1 MMRFGVKRGI
11 RIILLGTM
19 VSLLFSVCAFG
30 AIPSAYW
37 KVQQPF
43 INARSSG
50 NNSDIIKYGK
60 EIVAIFKDK
69 PMDKDKA
76 EILYTTYEAMDKAY
90 ENTADYGNAI
100 EILKAQ
106 IPYGEYLGYADGVK
120 LAKERINKI
129 NPMTQVYAVTQNTA
143 SVPYYGIKNEPKSGT
158 YYGRV
163 YSNSGVKPMEN
174 ETAVS
179 FYFECLQ
186 DNLEDFD
193 YLIRPYADGTRLI
206 HIAMNMPGENDT
218 LKLVMQT
225 DSDAYLKETMEY
237 LKSLD
242 APVLLRI
249 GGEMNVWQNLADPS
263 LYKQAYIKIAN
274 VARQT
279 APNVALVFSPNDVSN
294 WNVDISGYY
303 PGDSYVDWVGVSLY
317 TNKYRNSQNPIVGKD
332 FEEMYYGNGAYANPL
347 TKLKNIVARYGS
359 KKPIIITECGVGHG
373 INGKSIDLNSFA
385 KERVQMLY
393 TYANMLYPQVKGIIY
408 FDVDLG
414 SSNKYLYSLSNRSQM
429 MNQYQASVES
439 NKSFIQ
445 QMGVAPKAYV
455 KAGSYQDNLPVIEL
469 ATYCILP
476 GDIPVT
482 VEYSLD
488 GKKVTSEGKIPYTC
502 NIDASAVSV
511 GNHELKVLIKAS
523 NGYNKTK
530 TYTLTKQENN
540 LVNIKEK

>member
-1 MMRFGVKRGI
+1 MRFGTKRGKHV
-11 RIILLGTM
+11 ILLSTM

-43 INARSSG
+43 INARNSE

-69 PMDKDKA
+69 PMDKDRA
-76 EILYTTYEAMDKAY
+76 EILYTTYEAMYKAF

-106 IPYGEYLGYADGVK
+106 IPYGEYLGFADGVK

-143 SVPYYGIKNEPKSGT
+143 SIPFYGAKNEPKTGT

-163 YSNSGVKPMEN
+163 YSSGGVAPMEN

-193 YLIRPYADGTRLI
+193 YMIRPYADGNRLI

-218 LKLVMQT
+218 LKLVMQS
-225 DSDAYLKETMEY
+225 DADAYLKETMEY

-274 VARQT
+274 IARKT

-294 WNVDISGYY
+294 WNVDISDYY

-317 TNKYRNSQNPIVGKD
+317 TNKYRNPQNPVVGKD

-359 KKPIIITECGVGHG
+359 KKPIIITECGVGYG
-373 INGKSIDLNSFA
+373 INGKTLDLNSFA
-385 KERVQMLY
+385 KERIQMLY
-393 TYANMLYPQVKGIIY
+393 SYANMLYPQVKGIVY

-414 SSNKYLYSLSNRSQM
+414 SSNKYLYSLSNSSQM
-429 MNQYQASVES
+429 MNQYQAFVES
-439 NKSFIQ
+439 NEGFIK
-445 QMGVAPKAYV
+445 QMGGTSKAYV
-455 KAGSYQDNLPVIEL
+455 NAGSYQDNLPVIEL

-476 GDIPVT
+476 GNIPVT
-482 VEYSLD
+482 VEYSFD
-488 GKKVTSEGKIPYTC
+488 GKKVTSQGQIPYTC
-502 NIDASAVSV
+502 NIDASTVST
-511 GNHELKVLIKAS
+511 GIHELKVLIKSS

-530 TYTLTKQENN
+530 AYTLTKQENN
-540 LVNIKEK
+540 LINIKEK

>member
-1 MMRFGVKRGI
+1 MRFNVRKNLH
-11 RIILLGTM
+11 IILLSIV
-19 VSLLFSVCAFG
+19 VSSLFSVCAFG

-43 INARSSG
+43 ISARDAG

-60 EIVAIFKDK
+60 EIITIFKDK
-69 PMDKDKA
+69 PLEKDKA
-76 EILYTTYEAMDKAY
+76 EILYTTYEAMYKAY

-106 IPYGEYLGYADGVK
+106 ISYGEYLGFADGVK

-129 NPMTQVYAVTQNTA
+129 NPMTQVYAVTQNTS
-143 SVPYYGIKNEPKSGT
+143 SVPFYGMKNEPKSGT

-163 YSNSGVKPMEN
+163 YSDSGVKPMEN

-193 YLIRPYADGTRLI
+193 YLIRPYADGNRLI

-237 LKSLD
+237 LKSLNV
-242 APVLLRI
+242 PVLLRI

-294 WNVDISGYY
+294 WNVDISDYY

-317 TNKYRNSQNPIVGKD
+317 TNKYRNPQNPVVGKD

-347 TKLKNIVARYGS
+347 SKLKNIVARYGS
-359 KKPIIITECGVGHG
+359 KKPIIITECGVGYG
-373 INGKSIDLNSFA
+373 INGKTLDLNSFA
-385 KERVQMLY
+385 KERIQMLY
-393 TYANMLYPQVKGIIY
+393 SYANMLYPQVKGIVY

-414 SSNKYLYSLSNRSQM
+414 SSNKYLYSLSNSSQM
-429 MNQYQASVES
+429 MNQYQAFVES
-439 NKSFIQ
+439 NEGFIK
-445 QMGVAPKAYV
+445 QMGGTPKAYV

-476 GDIPVT
+476 GNIPVT
-482 VEYSLD
+482 VEYSFD
-488 GKKVTSEGKIPYTC
+488 GKKVISQGQIPYTC
-502 NIDASAVSV
+502 NIDASTVST
-511 GNHELKVLIKAS
+511 GIHELKVLIKSS

-530 TYTLTKQENN
+530 AYMLTKQENN
-540 LVNIKEK
+540 LINIKEK